1 MMCSCGGDS
10 ATAPSTPKQ
19 MTRSSDDY
27 LLQLAESLPRDQR
40 PYFLSLYEQ
49 RKKSAGLYCV
59 LALLLGTG
67 GFHLFYLGQTG
78 AGLVMLFLS
87 LTVIGLVITVP
98 IALLQAVS
106 AQGSIKTMNNTMAQ
120 KLAKQLAVLG

>member
-1 MMCSCGGDS
+1 MNTHAPFGGHY
-10 ATAPSTPKQ
+10 TPSPKQ

-59 LALLLGTG
+59 LALLFGTG

-87 LTVIGLVITVP
+87 LTVMGLVITVP
-98 IALLQAVS
+98 IALLQGIC
-106 AQGSIKTMNNTMAQ
+106 AQGAMDDHNDKMAY
-120 KLAKQLAVLG
+120 KLAQQLAVLG